1 MHVVA
6 SHKENRTLI
15 DPNGPPVD
23 MGEDYDLL
31 KCPACQGVNLRFIE
45 WNEWQVEAIR
55 AQGDDPEEV
64 LGTIVYPTP
73 PEIPDGLPPTVRNAY
88 QEALAVR
95 SASPNAYSVLL
106 GRVLET
112 VCRDRKASGK
122 TLYEQIADLGSKNEI
137 PETIVRVAHGVR
149 KFRNVGAH
157 AGIGSLTAEDVTVIE
172 RLARAVLEFVYT
184 APHLAN
190 LAEQQK

>member
-1 MHVVA
+1 
-6 SHKENRTLI
+6 
-15 DPNGPPVD
+15 
-23 MGEDYDLL
+23 MGENYDLL
-31 KCPACQGVNLRFIE
+31 KCPACQGVNLRLIE
-45 WNEWQVEAIR
+45 WHEWQVEAISE
-55 AQGDDPEEV
+55 QGDDPEEL

-73 PEIPDGLPPTVRNAY
+73 PEIPDGLPTTVRNAY